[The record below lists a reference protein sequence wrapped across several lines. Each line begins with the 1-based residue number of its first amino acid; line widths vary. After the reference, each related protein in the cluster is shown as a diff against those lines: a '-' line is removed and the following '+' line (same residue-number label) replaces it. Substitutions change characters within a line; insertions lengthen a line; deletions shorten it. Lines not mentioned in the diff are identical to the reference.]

1 MSKKLYPNIAT
12 KRFQKLVETLE
23 ALEATEYSRMSDKG
37 KRYLDK
43 IWKLLELPTNVELEK
58 KYNLK
63 IKG

>member
-1 MSKKLYPNIAT
+1 MSKKLYPNIA
-12 KRFQKLVETLE
+12 
-23 ALEATEYSRMSDKG
+23 EYSRMSDKG